1 MTEIIFDIIQII
13 FVDIVLSGD
22 NALVIGMAA
31 AGLAPKDRQRAIFF
45 GMAAAAGLRI
55 VFAVTATY
63 LLQIP
68 GILLIGAALL
78 AWVCWRFYNDLKDF
92 NATSPE
98 EAEAKMAEA
107 NAQTEGNTNFKRA
120 LFTILMADV
129 SMSIDNIIAV
139 AAIAHDNVTLLVFG
153 LALAIMMMA
162 FFAQLIM
169 RLMLKFKWISWLG
182 LALLIYLTFEMLYK
196 GLIKL
201 ELIAPL
207 GGV

>member
-78 AWVCWRFYNDLKDF
+78 AWVCWRFFNDLKDF

-107 NAQTEGNTNFKRA
+107 NAQTDGNTNFKRA